1 MASTSAA
8 AFCLHRH
15 EQLYIA
21 CTLILNL
28 QIVSANTIECRH
40 GASNAISSFGVRQ
53 QAIAVTKSLTLK

>member
-1 MASTSAA
+1 
-8 AFCLHRH
+8 
-15 EQLYIA
+15 
-21 CTLILNL
+21 LILNL